1 MLSRRAFLGAAAP
14 APYAPV
20 LLRGRTSRVS
30 IRVSEL
36 KTEFEDYTY
45 RTPIKFGGTV
55 VDRVTLLNVRARVT
69 GSDGKSAEGFG
80 SMPLG
85 NVWSFP
91 SRVLSYAGTLNAMKV
106 LAGEIRGITAS
117 YAESAHPVDI
127 NHALESQYLAAAA
140 KVSNE
145 LELSEPIPALCT
157 LTTASPFDAALHD
170 AYGKLLGRSA
180 YATYGADCMPHDL
193 SHYLDASYKGEYLAR
208 YVMPKPKAR
217 MPLYHLVG
225 AVDPI
230 EPSDITKRIAD
241 GLPETLEE
249 WILANGLSH
258 IKIKLN
264 GDDLKWDIERVVR
277 VERAAAPVQAKRGLR
292 EWKYSLDFNER
303 CPNVG
308 YLMDF
313 IRGVK
318 QQSPAAW
325 ARVQY
330 IEQPTARDL
339 RKNPENKMHEVA
351 KLIPV
356 VIDESLTSYEALLYS
371 REMGYSGVAL
381 KACKG
386 QSQAMLMAAA
396 AQKNR
401 MFLCVQDLTCPGA
414 SLIHSAGVSAHI
426 PTAAAI
432 EANSRQYVPAANQGW
447 EKKFP
452 GLFIVKDGWMKTAEI
467 NGPGLGAV

>member
-1 MLSRRAFLGAAAP
+1 MISRRQLLTLAAAP
-14 APYAPV
+14 AF
-20 LLRGRTSRVS
+20 LRARSNQVTLRIEEIRTG
-30 IRVSEL
+30 L
-36 KTEFEDYTY
+36 EDYTY

-55 VDRVTLLNVRARVT
+55 VDRVTLLNVHARVK
-69 GSDGKSAEGFG
+69 GSNGKSVEGFG

-91 SRVLSYAGTLNAMKV
+91 SRVMPYAVTLNAMKM
-106 LAGEIRGITAS
+106 LAREIEQITGKYGEA
-117 YAESAHPVDI
+117 AHPVDTH
-127 NHALESQYLAAAA
+127 HALEPMYFKAAA

-145 LELSEPIPALCT
+145 LELSEAIPPLCT
-157 LTTASPFDAALHD
+157 VTTASPFDAALHD

-180 YATYGADCMPHDL
+180 YQTYGADCMPHDL
-193 SHYLDASYKGEYLAR
+193 SHYLDASYKGEYLSR
-208 YVMPKPKAR
+208 YVLPKPKPR

-230 EPSDITKRIAD
+230 EPGDIPKRLGD

-249 WILANGLSH
+249 WILANGLTH
-258 IKIKLN
+258 MKIKLN

-277 VERAAAPVQAKRGLR
+277 VERAAAPVQAKRGVK

-308 YLMDF
+308 YLMDC
-313 IRGVK
+313 IKGIEER
-318 QQSPAAW
+318 SPAAF

-339 RKNPENKMHEVA
+339 RKNPENKMHAVA
-351 KLIPV
+351 KIRPV
-356 VIDESLTSYEALLYS
+356 VIDESLTSYADLLLC
-371 REMGYSGVAL
+371 RELGYSGVAL

-386 QSQAMLMAAA
+386 QSPAMLMGAA

-414 SLIHSAGVSAHI
+414 SLIHSAGVAAHI
-426 PTAAAI
+426 APAAAI

-447 EKKFP
+447 EKRFP
-452 GLFIVKDGWMKTAEI
+452 GLFLVKDGWMKTAEI
-467 NGPGLGAV
+467 NGLGLGAV